1 MSSKIKQQSI
11 LETDTLHS
19 MMMGDVEQRFMRDL
33 VRQFE
38 LRDIKINKLKA
49 DNKKLKKKL
58 SQCLDSALA
67 HAAKI
72 IKPKTMSNIA
82 NLEMLVSGKMDMNAY
97 QRVLAKFELERL
109 RRDLSIEANESRN
122 LQHEVFNLE
131 NECAELK
138 DLLRHSKCGNNKCK
152 DGSIP
157 YQEYPSGDWVA
168 DQCEWCYR
176 VNKIKTQDNG

>member
-72 IKPKTMSNIA
+72 IK
-82 NLEMLVSGKMDMNAY
+82 
-97 QRVLAKFELERL
+97 
-109 RRDLSIEANESRN
+109 
-122 LQHEVFNLE
+122 
-131 NECAELK
+131 
-138 DLLRHSKCGNNKCK
+138 
-152 DGSIP
+152 
-157 YQEYPSGDWVA
+157 
-168 DQCEWCYR
+168 
-176 VNKIKTQDNG
+176 TQDNDRA